1 MTELPRNFNRD
12 LILESVERNKA
23 LMGQQIGD
31 FEIISADYDWVM
43 GRQANLVRCVRCGV
57 EKSVANLATFV
68 RGKGEGQLCKCR
80 YRKEEKPPK
89 VAYSDYVGQTV
100 NGFRLLSYEI
110 GKGFRTECVEC
121 GKQKWAGGKAVLDGK
136 VECNH
141 QITTVYDESLI
152 GKKYGHLTAVE
163 KVGKVF
169 RFRCDCGFEKLIR
182 PTDVCR
188 SLITTC
194 GRPECEYHQRNGIN
208 PVKLKACKDGFVF
221 EKQLATVFERAGYK
235 VVRTPDTGDYGVD
248 FIVEIL
254 GEKWAFQCK
263 KMKSP
268 AGVSAVTE
276 VYGGGR
282 YYDCT
287 RFCVASPSGFTYQA
301 KQIAA
306 KLGVQLETDTF
317 HFGVTPEQNAAAL
330 LETSLTK
337 FERSNHVM
345 WEIDGI
351 VKPAEQW
358 CEEYGLSRQCVVSR
372 VKNGMD
378 LKTALTTHKY
388 SGRKGV
394 TLTINGVTKTKQ
406 EWCDEYGISP
416 QLYDYRIK
424 YSGLSPIEALTKEK
438 AR

>member
-23 LMGQQIGD
+23 LIGQQIGD
-31 FEIISADYDWVM
+31 FEIISADYDWMM

-80 YRKEEKPPK
+80 YKKEKPPK
-89 VAYSDYVGQTV
+89 VGYSDYVGQTA

-121 GKQKWAGGKAVLDGK
+121 GKQKWAGAKSVLDGK

-141 QITTVYDESLI
+141 QIVAVYDDSII
-152 GKKYGHLTAVE
+152 GKKYGHLTAAE

-182 PTDVCR
+182 PTDVAR

-194 GRPECEYHQRNGIN
+194 GRSECQYHRENGIDPN
-208 PVKLKACKDGFVF
+208 KVKARENGFAF
-221 EKQLATVFERAGYK
+221 EKQLATVFEGAGYE
-235 VVRTPDTGDYGVD
+235 VIRTPNTGDFGVD
-248 FIVEIL
+248 LIVEIL
-254 GEKWAFQCK
+254 GERWAFQCK
-263 KMKSP
+263 KKKAP
-268 AGVSAVTE
+268 AGVRAVTE

-287 RFCVASPSGFTYQA
+287 RFCVASPSGFTSQA

-306 KLGVQLETDTF
+306 KLGVPLETDTF
-317 HFGVTPEQNAAAL
+317 HFGVTQEQNAENL
-330 LETSLTK
+330 LGS
-337 FERSNHVM
+337 RS
-345 WEIDGI
+345 
-351 VKPAEQW
+351 
-358 CEEYGLSRQCVVSR
+358 
-372 VKNGMD
+372 
-378 LKTALTTHKY
+378 
-388 SGRKGV
+388 
-394 TLTINGVTKTKQ
+394 
-406 EWCDEYGISP
+406 
-416 QLYDYRIK
+416 
-424 YSGLSPIEALTKEK
+424 TKENSCR
-438 AR
+438 A